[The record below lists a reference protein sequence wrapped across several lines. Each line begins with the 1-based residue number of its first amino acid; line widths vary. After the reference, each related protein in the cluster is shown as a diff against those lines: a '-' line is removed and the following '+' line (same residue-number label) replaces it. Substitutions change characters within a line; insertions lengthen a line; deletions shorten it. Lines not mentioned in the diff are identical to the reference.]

1 MFGKI
6 LEEMIKNKYEN
17 KTRFAEECG
26 ISKGHLSDIITGR
39 TLPREDNLKLMIE
52 KLRLSKNE
60 EELLIKEWSF
70 DKTGNML
77 RDKYEKLEKE
87 NAEML
92 KVLKSVENE
101 KTLMKKIEDM
111 KNYEEFY
118 ESVFKNLT
126 AEEQLQIACS
136 IIDDLDAT
144 EANITGLGT
153 LIGKIWDKQDLSL
166 FIEKLQS
173 QGYTVE
179 KTAEFST
186 ETLKSIAEN
195 LGMIIST
202 KPLNK
207 LTPKE
212 IYEKAKAEFARENE
226 REETKKK
233 IISMFPP
240 VLHKILEFSINK
252 AYEEEEY
259 NHIIEFSETDKSS
272 MAAVLKEFSKEDSPF
287 KKLFENIAENKEF
300 STISDDPVEQAKKLV
315 KDIGGI

>member
-126 AEEQLQIACS
+126 AEETQEVLIA
-136 IIDDLDAT
+136 
-144 EANITGLGT
+144 
-153 LIGKIWDKQDLSL
+153 
-166 FIEKLQS
+166 
-173 QGYTVE
+173 
-179 KTAEFST
+179 
-186 ETLKSIAEN
+186 
-195 LGMIIST
+195 
-202 KPLNK
+202 
-207 LTPKE
+207 
-212 IYEKAKAEFARENE
+212 
-226 REETKKK
+226 
-233 IISMFPP
+233 
-240 VLHKILEFSINK
+240 
-252 AYEEEEY
+252 
-259 NHIIEFSETDKSS
+259 
-272 MAAVLKEFSKEDSPF
+272 
-287 KKLFENIAENKEF
+287 
-300 STISDDPVEQAKKLV
+300 ISDKLKLIALKKGKLEEV
-315 KDIGGI
+315 DEDFKNLDNIIQKIK

>member
-6 LEEMIKNKYEN
+6 LEEMIKNKYEK

-126 AEEQLQIACS
+126 AEETQEVL
-136 IIDDLDAT
+136 
-144 EANITGLGT
+144 
-153 LIGKIWDKQDLSL
+153 
-166 FIEKLQS
+166 
-173 QGYTVE
+173 
-179 KTAEFST
+179 TA
-186 ETLKSIAEN
+186 
-195 LGMIIST
+195 
-202 KPLNK
+202 
-207 LTPKE
+207 
-212 IYEKAKAEFARENE
+212 
-226 REETKKK
+226 
-233 IISMFPP
+233 
-240 VLHKILEFSINK
+240 
-252 AYEEEEY
+252 
-259 NHIIEFSETDKSS
+259 
-272 MAAVLKEFSKEDSPF
+272 
-287 KKLFENIAENKEF
+287 
-300 STISDDPVEQAKKLV
+300 ISDKLKLIALKKGKLEQVDEDFKNLDNIIQKI
-315 KDIGGI
+315 K

>member
-126 AEEQLQIACS
+126 AEETQEVL
-136 IIDDLDAT
+136 
-144 EANITGLGT
+144 
-153 LIGKIWDKQDLSL
+153 
-166 FIEKLQS
+166 
-173 QGYTVE
+173 
-179 KTAEFST
+179 TA
-186 ETLKSIAEN
+186 
-195 LGMIIST
+195 
-202 KPLNK
+202 
-207 LTPKE
+207 
-212 IYEKAKAEFARENE
+212 
-226 REETKKK
+226 
-233 IISMFPP
+233 
-240 VLHKILEFSINK
+240 
-252 AYEEEEY
+252 
-259 NHIIEFSETDKSS
+259 
-272 MAAVLKEFSKEDSPF
+272 
-287 KKLFENIAENKEF
+287 
-300 STISDDPVEQAKKLV
+300 ISDKLKLIALKKGKLEQVDEDFKNLDNIIQKI
-315 KDIGGI
+315 K